1 MYRYKRFLY
10 VVCNCAYISSIFQCI
25 IGHSLGAQTCGFFG
39 KSFFKITGTK
49 LASIVGLDPAGP
61 IFEEF
66 DQYEKTQKLYRDDA
80 DFVQVI
86 HTNTEQLGHKETMGH
101 IDYYLNGG
109 AKQPADICGTI
120 GQYKDSITGSCS
132 HHYAYW
138 FLAKMYN
145 YPTLTC
151 ELIPYNRRYAIG
163 DLLGTKADLGI
174 ITNLMANVKTSKA
187 VTNEKR
193 PTEYVNTLQC

>member
-1 MYRYKRFLY
+1 MP
-10 VVCNCAYISSIFQCI
+10 AYITNVYQCI
-25 IGHSLGAQTCGFFG
+25 TGHSLGAQTCGFFG
-39 KSFFKITGTK
+39 KSYFEITGKK
-49 LASIVGLDPAGP
+49 LTSIVGLDPAGP
-61 IFEEF
+61 IFEEN
-66 DQYEKTQKLYRDDA
+66 DQKKQKLYKDDA

-151 ELIPYNRRYAIG
+151 EIVAIQRRLAIG
-163 DLLGTKADLGI
+163 DLLGKPG
-174 ITNLMANVKTSKA
+174 NQWNFYVKTSKA

-193 PTEYVNTLQC
+193 PTVYVNTDKC

>member
-1 MYRYKRFLY
+1 M
-10 VVCNCAYISSIFQCI
+10 
-25 IGHSLGAQTCGFFG
+25 
-39 KSFFKITGTK
+39 
-49 LASIVGLDPAGP
+49 DPAGP

-86 HTNTEQLGHKETMGH
+86 HTNTEQLGHKGTMGH

-109 AKQPADICGTI
+109 ANPGGKQPADICGTI
-120 GQYKDSITGSCS
+120 GQYTDKITGSCS

-151 ELIPYNRRYAIG
+151 ELIPYQRRYAIG
-163 DLLGTKADLGI
+163 DLLGTKSDLGI
-174 ITNLMANVKTSKA
+174 ITNLKAYSKTSKA